1 MIGGMATLTKQAACE
16 ACTYWKHTEADKG
29 ECHRHAP
36 MAIVFSV
43 DDKVRFESRFPT
55 TAGRDW
61 CGDFSRK

>member
-1 MIGGMATLTKQAACE
+1 MIGRMATLTKQAARE

-36 MAIVFSV
+36 MAIVFNV